1 MIKKALLAL
10 IYQQQRSNQKLFFL
24 ELDEN
29 YSFNMFNH
37 MFTDDVVNFLK
48 AINSERSANILL
60 HMDKEKAQKVRGLL
74 SYAPEIAG
82 AIMTKELISISSTD
96 IVADVLEKLRTEAHN
111 AEIIYYLY
119 VVDPARTLVGVVSLR
134 DLIIASP
141 SEVIENI
148 MSTRVISIAENM
160 DQEDV
165 GKLIKKYDFLAAPVV
180 SKQNHLLGIV
190 TFDDIMDILKS
201 EVTEELDR

>member
-48 AINSERSANILL
+48 AINSERSENILL
-60 HMDKEKAQKVRGLL
+60 HMDKEKAQKLRGLL
-74 SYAPEIAG
+74 SYAPETAG

-96 IVADVLEKLRTEAHN
+96 IVADVLEKLRTEASN

-134 DLIIASP
+134 DLNYRFA
-141 SEVIENI
+141 
-148 MSTRVISIAENM
+148 
-160 DQEDV
+160 
-165 GKLIKKYDFLAAPVV
+165 K
-180 SKQNHLLGIV
+180 
-190 TFDDIMDILKS
+190 
-201 EVTEELDR
+201 

>member
-1 MIKKALLAL
+1 MVKLDKKLREQYKKSILDALHNGEKKEFQNTFLELHPSDQLDIFVTLDHDARKRGYSYL
-10 IYQQQRSNQKLFFL
+10 TPKEFAGIFGGLNISNQKLFFL

-48 AINSERSANILL
+48 AIDSERSENILL
-60 HMDKEKAQKVRGLL
+60 HMDKEKAQKLRGLL
-74 SYAPEIAG
+74 SYAPETAG

-96 IVADVLEKLRTEAHN
+96 IVADVLEKLRTEASN

-134 DLIIASP
+134 DLNYRFA
-141 SEVIENI
+141 
-148 MSTRVISIAENM
+148 
-160 DQEDV
+160 
-165 GKLIKKYDFLAAPVV
+165 K
-180 SKQNHLLGIV
+180 
-190 TFDDIMDILKS
+190 
-201 EVTEELDR
+201 